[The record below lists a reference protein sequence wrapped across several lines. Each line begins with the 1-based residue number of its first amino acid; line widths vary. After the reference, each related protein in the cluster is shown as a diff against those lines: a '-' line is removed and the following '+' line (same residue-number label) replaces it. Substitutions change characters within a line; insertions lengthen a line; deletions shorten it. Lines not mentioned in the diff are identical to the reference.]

1 MKAKP
6 SIVLV
11 HGAWGD
17 GAHWKHVIP
26 VLVDSGYTVRAVQN
40 PLSSLK
46 DDVEKTKDIVASLPD
61 PVLLVGHSYGGVVIT
76 EVGNEPNVAGLVY
89 VAAFAPDAGETVQ
102 QLFELNPPPPGAAII
117 KPDAQGY
124 LWLDFDQYPAN
135 FCQDV
140 PAEEALVMAITQK
153 PLAASIFGDKV
164 SKPAWKEKPSWYQIS
179 SNDKMIPP
187 ATEQL
192 FADRMKP
199 KKTISLPSSHAS
211 MASHGKEIAD
221 FIVEAA
227 SSL

>member
-46 DDVEKTKDIVASLPD
+46 DDVEKTKDIVASLPG

-89 VAAFAPDAGETVQ
+89 VAAFAPDTDETVQ

-135 FCQDV
+135 FCGDV

-164 SKPAWKEKPSWYQIS
+164 TKAAWKEKPSWYQIS

-221 FIVEAA
+221 FIVGAA